1 MKFIILWTISLT
13 KQSEV
18 FMTLVKSTGNKK
30 VNLDFNKE
38 FINTFSQ
45 KIQSSDIT
53 FINQTLKDLHES
65 DVANLIENLSN
76 ETRIKLIELEE
87 FKIDPDIFIELN
99 ESIQSEVLQL
109 LSSEA
114 IINIVKRLESDD
126 SIKILENLETNK
138 KKLVLEKL
146 PPKDKF
152 LLEEGLSYP
161 EDSAARI
168 MQREFTAVPSNW
180 SVGQTIDYL
189 RENKDLP
196 KEFLEI
202 FIVDNDFKPVG
213 TVPSSRVLRTSRDS
227 KMNSIMT
234 EMPVLISVNMDK
246 EEVGHTFENYNL
258 VSAGVVNKENKL
270 VGMITADDVVTVVQE
285 EAEEDALRLAGVG
298 DEEITDS
305 VVIKT
310 KRRFNWLLLN
320 LFTALL
326 ATWVISNFG
335 ASIEQMVALAFLM
348 PIVASMGGNAGM
360 QTLAVTIRAIAKK
373 ELSASNFNRVVGKE
387 FIIGVLNGVIFA
399 IITALIVHFWFKEI
413 SLSLLIGVSMIL
425 NMIVAG
431 LFGILVPVSLKKMNI
446 DPALASSVFVTTITD
461 VIGFLSFLGLGS
473 YYFLN

>member
-1 MKFIILWTISLT
+1 
-13 KQSEV
+13 
-18 FMTLVKSTGNKK
+18 MTLPKSREAKK

-38 FINTFSQ
+38 FISTFTQNIESGNVE
-45 KIQSSDIT
+45 
-53 FINQTLKDLHES
+53 FINQTLKDLHEA
-65 DVANLIENLSN
+65 DVANLIENLN
-76 ETRIKLIELEE
+76 PDTRNKLIEIES
-87 FKIDPDIFIELN
+87 FNIDPEIFIELN

-109 LSSEA
+109 LSIESLIK
-114 IINIVKRLESDD
+114 IIKRLESDNA
-126 SIKILENLETNK
+126 IKILENLSKEVK
-138 KKLVLEKL
+138 EKVLEKL

-152 LLEEGLSYP
+152 LLQEGLSYP

-180 SVGQTIDYL
+180 TVGQTIDYL
-189 RENKDLP
+189 REDKDLP
-196 KEFLEI
+196 EEFLEI
-202 FIVDNDFKPVG
+202 FIVDNDFKPIG
-213 TVPSSRVLRTSRDS
+213 TVPSSRVLRTSRDL
-227 KMNSIMT
+227 KMNSIMR

-246 EEVGHTFENYNL
+246 EEVGLTFENYNL

-305 VVIKT
+305 VMLKT

-326 ATWVISNFG
+326 ATWVISFFG

-360 QTLAVTIRAIAKK
+360 QTLAVTIRAIATK
-373 ELSASNFNRVVGKE
+373 ELSKSNFNRVVGKE
-387 FIIGVLNGVIFA
+387 FLIGILNGVIFA
-399 IITALIVHFWFKEI
+399 IITAIIVQLWFKELN
-413 SLSLLIGVSMIL
+413 LSLLIGISMIL

-431 LFGILVPVSLKKMNI
+431 LFGILVPVSLKKLNI

-473 YYFLN
+473 FYFLN

>member
-1 MKFIILWTISLT
+1 MVLL
-13 KQSEV
+13 
-18 FMTLVKSTGNKK
+18 KSTGNKK

-38 FINTFSQ
+38 FINTFSD
-45 KIQSSDIT
+45 KIEDGNVA

-65 DVANLIENLSN
+65 DVANLIENLNPS
-76 ETRIKLIELEE
+76 TRIKLIELESFDINPE
-87 FKIDPDIFIELN
+87 IFIELN

-109 LSSEA
+109 LSIDS
-114 IINIVKRLESDD
+114 IIKIIKRLESDNA
-126 SIKILENLETNK
+126 IKILENLVKETK
-138 KKLVLEKL
+138 EKVLDKL

-180 SVGQTIDYL
+180 TVGQTIDYL
-189 RENKDLP
+189 REDKDLP
-196 KEFLEI
+196 EEFLEI
-202 FIVDNDFKPVG
+202 FILDNHFKPIG
-213 TVPSSRVLRTSRDS
+213 TVPSSRVLRTARDS
-227 KMNSIMT
+227 TMNSIMT
-234 EMPVLISVNMDK
+234 VMPVLISANMDQ

-258 VSAGVVNKENKL
+258 VSAGVVNKDNKL

-285 EAEEDALRLAGVG
+285 EAEEDVLRLAGVG

-305 VVIKT
+305 VMLKT

-360 QTLAVTIRAIAKK
+360 QTLAVTIRAIATK
-373 ELSASNFNRVVGKE
+373 ELSESNFNRVVGKE
-387 FIIGVLNGVIFA
+387 FLIGILNGIIFA
-399 IITALIVHFWFKEI
+399 IITAVIVQLWFKQI
-413 SLSLLIGVSMIL
+413 NLSLLIGVSMIL

-431 LFGILVPVSLKKMNI
+431 LFGILVPVSLKKLNI

-473 YYFLN
+473 YYFF

>member
-1 MKFIILWTISLT
+1 
-13 KQSEV
+13 
-18 FMTLVKSTGNKK
+18 MTLVKSTGDKK

-38 FINTFSQ
+38 FINTFSE
-45 KIQSSDIT
+45 KIQSSDIK

-87 FKIDPDIFIELN
+87 FNIDPEIFIELN

-109 LSSEA
+109 LSTDS
-114 IINIVKRLESDD
+114 IINIIKRLESDD
-126 SIKILENLETNK
+126 SIKILENLEK
-138 KKLVLEKL
+138 KKKELVLEKL

-202 FIVDNDFKPVG
+202 FIVDNEFKPVG

-246 EEVGHTFENYNL
+246 EEVGHTFESYNL
-258 VSAGVVNKENKL
+258 VSAGVVNKDNKL

-305 VVIKT
+305 VLITT

-373 ELSASNFNRVVGKE
+373 ELSTSNFNRVVGKE
-387 FIIGVLNGVIFA
+387 FIIGILNGIIFA
-399 IITALIVHFWFKEI
+399 IITAIIVHLWFKDI
-413 SLSLLIGVSMIL
+413 NLSLLIGVSMIL

-431 LFGILVPVSLKKMNI
+431 LFGILVPVSLKKINI

>member
-1 MKFIILWTISLT
+1 MALL
-13 KQSEV
+13 
-18 FMTLVKSTGNKK
+18 KSTGNKK

-38 FINTFSQ
+38 FINTFSE
-45 KIQSSDIT
+45 KIENGNIE
-53 FINQTLKDLHES
+53 FINQTLKDLHEA
-65 DVANLIENLSN
+65 DVANLIENLN
-76 ETRIKLIELEE
+76 PGTRIKLIELESFNINPE
-87 FKIDPDIFIELN
+87 IFIELN

-109 LSSEA
+109 LSIES
-114 IINIVKRLESDD
+114 IIKIIKRLESDNA
-126 SIKILENLETNK
+126 IKILENLEKNTK
-138 KKLVLEKL
+138 YKVLDKL

-180 SVGQTIDYL
+180 TVGQTIDYL
-189 RENKDLP
+189 REDKDLP
-196 KEFLEI
+196 EEFLEI
-202 FIVDNDFKPVG
+202 FIVDNDFKPIG

-227 KMNSIMT
+227 KMNSIMI
-234 EMPVLISVNMDK
+234 EMPVLISANMDQ

-258 VSAGVVNKENKL
+258 VSAGVVNKNNKL

-285 EAEEDALRLAGVG
+285 EAEEDVLRLAGVG

-305 VVIKT
+305 VMLKT

-360 QTLAVTIRAIAKK
+360 QTLAVTIRAIATK
-373 ELSASNFNRVVGKE
+373 ELSKTNFNRVVGKE
-387 FIIGVLNGVIFA
+387 FLIGILNGIIFA
-399 IITALIVHFWFKEI
+399 IITAVIVQLWFKQLN
-413 SLSLLIGVSMIL
+413 LSLLIGVSMIL

-431 LFGILVPVSLKKMNI
+431 LFGILVPVSLKKLNI

-473 YYFLN
+473 FYFLN

>member
-1 MKFIILWTISLT
+1 
-13 KQSEV
+13 
-18 FMTLVKSTGNKK
+18 MTLVKSTGSKK
-30 VNLDFNKE
+30 VNLDFNKD
-38 FINTFSQ
+38 FINTFTD
-45 KIQSSDIT
+45 KIQSSDIK

-76 ETRIKLIELEE
+76 ESRTKLIEIEG
-87 FKIDPDIFIELN
+87 FNIDPEIFIELN
-99 ESIQSEVLQL
+99 ESIQSEVLQI
-109 LSSEA
+109 LSIES
-114 IINIVKRLESDD
+114 IINIIKRLESDD
-126 SIKILENLETNK
+126 SIKILENLDKEK
-138 KKLVLEKL
+138 KNTILEKL

-168 MQREFTAVPSNW
+168 MQREFIAVPSNW

-202 FIVDNDFKPVG
+202 FIVDNEFKPVG
-213 TVPSSRVLRTSRDS
+213 TVPSSRVLRTSRES
-227 KMNSIMT
+227 KMSSIMV

-246 EEVGHTFENYNL
+246 EEVGLTFENYNL
-258 VSAGVVNKENKL
+258 ISAGVVNKDNKL

-285 EAEEDALRLAGVG
+285 EAEEDTLRLAGVG

-305 VVIKT
+305 VFVKT

-373 ELSASNFNRVVGKE
+373 ELSTSNFNRVVGKE
-387 FIIGVLNGVIFA
+387 FIIGILNGIIFA
-399 IITALIVHFWFKEI
+399 IITGVIVQLWFKEI
-413 SLSLLIGVSMIL
+413 NLSLLIGVSMIL

-431 LFGILVPVSLKKMNI
+431 LFGILVPVSLKKINI

-461 VIGFLSFLGLGS
+461 VIGFLSFLG
-473 YYFLN
+473 

>member
-1 MKFIILWTISLT
+1 MALL
-13 KQSEV
+13 
-18 FMTLVKSTGNKK
+18 KSTGNKK

-38 FINTFSQ
+38 FINTFSE
-45 KIQSSDIT
+45 KIENGKIE
-53 FINQTLKDLHES
+53 FINQTLKDLHEA
-65 DVANLIENLSN
+65 DVANLFENLTPS
-76 ETRIKLIELEE
+76 TRIKLIELESFNINPE
-87 FKIDPDIFIELN
+87 IFIELN

-109 LSSEA
+109 LSTES
-114 IINIVKRLESDD
+114 IIKIIKRLESDNA
-126 SIKILENLETNK
+126 IKILENLEK
-138 KKLVLEKL
+138 DIKEKVLDKL

-180 SVGQTIDYL
+180 TVGQTIDYL
-189 RENKDLP
+189 REDKDLP
-196 KEFLEI
+196 EKFLEI
-202 FIVDNDFKPVG
+202 FIVDNDFKPIG
-213 TVPSSRVLRTSRDS
+213 TVPTSRLLRAS
-227 KMNSIMT
+227 RELKMNSIMI
-234 EMPVLISVNMDK
+234 EMPVLISANMDQ

-258 VSAGVVNKENKL
+258 VSAGVVNKNNKL

-285 EAEEDALRLAGVG
+285 EAEEDVLRLAGVG
-298 DEEITDS
+298 NEEITDS
-305 VVIKT
+305 VMLKT

-360 QTLAVTIRAIAKK
+360 QTLAVTIRAIATK
-373 ELSASNFNRVVGKE
+373 ELSKSNFNRVVGKE
-387 FIIGVLNGVIFA
+387 FLIGILNGIIFA
-399 IITALIVHFWFKEI
+399 IITAIIVQLWFKQLN
-413 SLSLLIGVSMIL
+413 LSLLIGVSMTL

-431 LFGILVPVSLKKMNI
+431 LFGILVPVSLKKLNI

-473 YYFLN
+473 FYFLN

>member
-1 MKFIILWTISLT
+1 
-13 KQSEV
+13 
-18 FMTLVKSTGNKK
+18 MTLIKSTGNKK

-38 FINTFSQ
+38 FINTFSE
-45 KIQSSDIT
+45 KIQSNDIQ
-53 FINQTLKDLHES
+53 FVNQTLKDLHES
-65 DVANLIENLSN
+65 DVANLIENLSH
-76 ETRIKLIELEE
+76 ETRTKLIEIEA
-87 FKIDPDIFIELN
+87 FNIDPDIFIELN

-109 LSSEA
+109 LSPDS
-114 IINIVKRLESDD
+114 IINIIKRLESDD
-126 SIKILENLETNK
+126 SIQILENLEKDK
-138 KKLVLEKL
+138 KNSVLEKL

-202 FIVDNDFKPVG
+202 FIVNNDFKPVG
-213 TVPSSRVLRTSRDS
+213 TVPSSRVLRTSREA
-227 KMNSIMT
+227 KMNSIMS
-234 EMPVLISVNMDK
+234 EMPVLIPVNMDK
-246 EEVGHTFENYNL
+246 EEVGHTFENYSL
-258 VSAGVVNKENKL
+258 ISAGVINKDNKL

-285 EAEEDALRLAGVG
+285 EAEEDVLRLAGVG

-305 VVIKT
+305 VFIKT

-360 QTLAVTIRAIAKK
+360 QTLAVTIRAIATK
-373 ELSASNFNRVVGKE
+373 ELSSSNFNRVVGKE
-387 FIIGVLNGVIFA
+387 FIIGVLNGIIFA
-399 IITALIVHFWFKEI
+399 IITAAIVQLWFKEVN
-413 SLSLLIGVSMIL
+413 LSLLIGVSMIL

-431 LFGILVPVSLKKMNI
+431 LFGILVPVSLKKLNI

-473 YYFLN
+473 YYFLV

>member
-1 MKFIILWTISLT
+1 
-13 KQSEV
+13 
-18 FMTLVKSTGNKK
+18 MTLVKSTGAKK

-38 FINTFSQ
+38 FINTFSE
-45 KIQSSDIT
+45 KIQSSDIK
-53 FINQTLKDLHES
+53 FINQTLKDLHEA

-87 FKIDPDIFIELN
+87 FNIDPDIFIELN

-109 LSSEA
+109 LSTES
-114 IINIVKRLESDD
+114 IINIIKRLESDD
-126 SIKILENLETNK
+126 SIKILENLEKNK
-138 KKLVLEKL
+138 KKGVLEKL

-180 SVGQTIDYL
+180 SFGQTIDYL

-196 KEFLEI
+196 REFLEI

-213 TVPSSRVLRTSRDS
+213 TVPSSRVLRTPRDS
-227 KMNSIMT
+227 KMNSIMA

-246 EEVGHTFENYNL
+246 EEVGHTFESYNL
-258 VSAGVVNKENKL
+258 VSAGVVNKDNKL

-305 VVIKT
+305 VIIKT

-373 ELSASNFNRVVGKE
+373 ELSTSNFNRVVGKE
-387 FIIGVLNGVIFA
+387 FIIGILNGVIFA
-399 IITALIVHFWFKEI
+399 IITAVIVHLWFKEF

>member
-1 MKFIILWTISLT
+1 MALLKT
-13 KQSEV
+13 
-18 FMTLVKSTGNKK
+18 TGNKK

-38 FINTFSQ
+38 FINTFSE
-45 KIQSSDIT
+45 KIENGNIE
-53 FINQTLKDLHES
+53 FINQTLKDLHEA
-65 DVANLIENLSN
+65 DVANLIENLN
-76 ETRIKLIELEE
+76 PNTRIKLIELEAFNINPE
-87 FKIDPDIFIELN
+87 IFVELN

-109 LSSEA
+109 LTIDS
-114 IINIVKRLESDD
+114 IIKIIKRLESDNA
-126 SIKILENLETNK
+126 IKILENLEKDTK
-138 KKLVLEKL
+138 EKVLDKL

-168 MQREFTAVPSNW
+168 MQREFTAVPSDW
-180 SVGQTIDYL
+180 TVGQTIDYL
-189 RENKDLP
+189 REDKDLP
-196 KEFLEI
+196 EEFLEI
-202 FIVDNDFKPVG
+202 FIVDNDFKPIG
-213 TVPSSRVLRTSRDS
+213 TVPSSRVLRTSRDL
-227 KMNSIMT
+227 KMNSIMI
-234 EMPVLISVNMDK
+234 EMPVLISANMDK

-258 VSAGVVNKENKL
+258 VSAGVVNKNNKL

-285 EAEEDALRLAGVG
+285 EAEEDVLRLAGVG

-305 VVIKT
+305 VMLKT

-360 QTLAVTIRAIAKK
+360 QTLAVTIRAIATK
-373 ELSASNFNRVVGKE
+373 ELSKSNFNRVVGKE
-387 FIIGVLNGVIFA
+387 FQIGILNGIIFA
-399 IITALIVHFWFKEI
+399 IITAVIVQLWFKQLN
-413 SLSLLIGVSMIL
+413 LSLLIGVSMIL

-431 LFGILVPVSLKKMNI
+431 LFGILVPVSLKKLNI

-473 YYFLN
+473 FYFLN

>member
-1 MKFIILWTISLT
+1 
-13 KQSEV
+13 
-18 FMTLVKSTGNKK
+18 MTLLKSTGDKK

-38 FINTFSQ
+38 FINTFSE
-45 KIQSSDIT
+45 KILSRDIQ

-65 DVANLIENLSN
+65 DVANLIENLTN
-76 ETRIKLIELEE
+76 ETRIKLIELED
-87 FKIDPDIFIELN
+87 FNLDSDIFIELN

-109 LSSEA
+109 LSTES
-114 IINIVKRLESDD
+114 IINIIKRLESDD
-126 SIKILENLETNK
+126 SIKILENLEKIK
-138 KKLVLEKL
+138 KKEVLEKL

-227 KMNSIMT
+227 KMNSIMA

-246 EEVGHTFENYNL
+246 EEVGHTFESYNL
-258 VSAGVVNKENKL
+258 VSAGVVNKDNKL

-298 DEEITDS
+298 DEEITDT
-305 VVIKT
+305 VIVKT

-373 ELSASNFNRVVGKE
+373 ELSTSNFNRVVGKE
-387 FIIGVLNGVIFA
+387 FIIGILNGIIFA
-399 IITALIVHFWFKEI
+399 
-413 SLSLLIGVSMIL
+413 
-425 NMIVAG
+425 
-431 LFGILVPVSLKKMNI
+431 
-446 DPALASSVFVTTITD
+446 
-461 VIGFLSFLGLGS
+461 
-473 YYFLN
+473 